1 MTFVQD
7 PPQPGHPWRDDPFLR
22 GYLAHRLPPPVMA
35 EVEPSL
41 LEMAETAAGRLR
53 RLLEAERGQEPVLVQ
68 WDAWGRRVDRIE
80 LTPLWKEAARVAAEQ
95 GVVATAHERRHGE
108 LSRIHQFALVHLFEP
123 SSDVYSCPLAMTDGA
138 VRTLVQLGNRELCE
152 RAVPRLTSRDPEKAW
167 TSGQWMTERT
177 GGSDVATSETVARQ
191 VDGSWRLW
199 GTKWFTSAATSD
211 MALTLARPEGNPPGG
226 RGLAMFYLETHDAS
240 GGPNGILVHRL
251 KEKLGTRKLPT
262 AELALEGTLAVPVAG
277 LTDGVKNITTML
289 NTTRTWNAV
298 AAAAMSRRA
307 VSLAAD
313 YARRRS
319 AFGAPIAEKAL
330 HAATLADMEA
340 LAEGIFLLA
349 FRAAELMGKEEA
361 RTLSEEE
368 AKLSRL
374 VVPIAKLLTGKQAV
388 AVASEALEAIGG
400 SAYVEDTGLPQLL
413 RDAQVLPIWEG
424 TTNVLSLDL
433 LRALAK
439 ERAFDVL
446 AAEVGRRTEAAPDE
460 AARRAGE
467 MARDAVAG
475 AGAWLSAA
483 STAGGA
489 ALEAG
494 ARRFAMTL
502 GLALEVA
509 LLVEHGAFTLS
520 RSGDDAPLRA
530 ASRLCRMGIDLVADP
545 TAVPS
550 VLPRR

>member
-1 MTFVQD
+1 MTFFQD

-22 GYLAHRLPPPVMA
+22 GYLAHRLPPPVLS
-35 EVEPSL
+35 EVEPTL
-41 LEMAETAAGRLR
+41 LEMAEIAAGRLR
-53 RLLEAERGQEPVLVQ
+53 ELQEAERGTEPVLVQ

-80 LTPLWKEAARVAAEQ
+80 LTPLWKEAARVASEK

-138 VRTLVQLGNRELCE
+138 VRTLVHLGSSDLKQ
-152 RAVPRLTSRDPEKAW
+152 RAIPRLTSRDPRTAW

-191 VDGSWRLW
+191 DGGTWRLW
-199 GTKWFTSAATSD
+199 GTKWFTSAATSE

-226 RGLAMFYLETHDAS
+226 KGLALFYLETRDET
-240 GGPNGILVHRL
+240 GEPNGILVNRL

-262 AELALEGTLAVPVAG
+262 AELDLDGTVAVPVAG
-277 LTDGVKNITTML
+277 LSDGVKNITTML

-307 VSLAAD
+307 VALASD

-319 AFGAPIAEKAL
+319 AFGGPLVERPL
-330 HAATLADMEA
+330 HAETLGDMEA

-361 RTLSEEE
+361 GTLSEAE
-368 AKLSRL
+368 AKLMRL
-374 VVPIAKLLTGKQAV
+374 VIPTAKLLTGKQAV

-439 ERAFDVL
+439 ERAFDLL
-446 AAEVGRRTEAAPDE
+446 AEEVTRRTAAAPDE
-460 AARRAGE
+460 RSKRVGE
-467 MARDAVAG
+467 MARSAATH

-483 STAGGA
+483 SAGGPA

-494 ARRFAMTL
+494 ARRFAMTM
-502 GLALEVA
+502 GLSLEVA

-520 RSGDDAPLRA
+520 RSGDDTPLRSA
-530 ASRLCRMGIDLVADP
+530 ARLCRLGVDRVTDPLEVAS
-545 TAVPS
+545 TIS
-550 VLPRR
+550 GR